1 MSREIP
7 VGALVELRGSKDDWR
22 LVSYWDNEVPA
33 FCRQYMVQNTIVT
46 GLTKRVFKH
55 EMFEKDTST
64 YKDINEFFNDQL
76 SQEIQEDFLN
86 ESMTETDGDLD
97 FYVALAE
104 LLQPQESPRLTTV
117 TENQPESPPPT
128 TVNPSESPQLTTV
141 TRQKQGSHGQLK
153 LKFHDFTMILP

>member
-33 FCRQYMVQNTIVT
+33 FCRQYMVQNTMT

-97 FYVALAE
+97 FNVALAD
-104 LLQPQESPRLTTV
+104 LLQPQESPQLTTV

-141 TRQKQGSHGQLK
+141 NPPETGFPRSVKNK
-153 LKFHDFTMILP
+153 IP